1 MNDSRSRRIA
11 DELRRRARDEG
22 FDGVGVARASRL
34 DRDGQ
39 ALEAWLARDRHAAM
53 AWMARDPDKRADPR
67 RLLPGCRSVVVL
79 AMNYFPGHEAA
90 AVPDGRARV
99 ALYARGR
106 DYHKVIGKKLKRLDT
121 WLEAATG
128 SAVRSFVD
136 TGPVLER
143 AWAER
148 AGLGWIGKNSYLLNR
163 ESGSWML
170 LARDPDH
177 GRTRARPGAFIGLLR
192 NLHGLHRGLPDRR
205 HRRPRGRRLQP
216 LHLVLDDRA
225 SRSDPG
231 TGACGTGRVDLRL
244 RSVPGRLPVE
254 PQVHRDGAPGRFE
267 NREDLRGLDPGE
279 VLAMDEAAFRAR
291 YSGTSLMR
299 AKWQG
304 MRRNACVVL
313 GNRRDDAALP
323 VLRRALADVD
333 PVIRS
338 HAEWAVRRIGGAR
351 AEEILETMARRD
363 RRAPPRRASPKT
375 PAIRA
380 DRDLRRATRNAKIER
395 TYGVESV

>member
-1 MNDSRSRRIA
+1 LNDSLSRRLA
-11 DELRRRARDEG
+11 HELRQRAREEG

-39 ALEAWLARDRHAAM
+39 ALQAWLAQDRHAAM
-53 AWMARDPDKRADPR
+53 AWLAREPDKRADPR

-90 AVPDGRARV
+90 AVPHGRAPV

-106 DYHKVIGKKLKRLDT
+106 DYHKVIGKKLKRLET
-121 WLEAATG
+121 WLGTATG

-148 AGLGWIGKNSYLLNR
+148 AGLGWIGKNSCLLNR

-170 LARDPDH
+170 LAEILTTAELEPDPGPSSDFC
-177 GRTRARPGAFIGLLR
+177 GTCTACIEACPTDAIVAPAVVDSTRCISYWTIEHRGPIPENVRPGLGEWIFG
-192 NLHGLHRGLPDRR
+192 
-205 HRRPRGRRLQP
+205 
-216 LHLVLDDRA
+216 
-225 SRSDPG
+225 
-231 TGACGTGRVDLRL
+231 CDLCQDVCPWNHKS
-244 RSVPGRLPVE
+244 SVTVP
-254 PQVHRDGAPGRFE
+254 PGRFE

-279 VLAMDEAAFRAR
+279 VLAMDEATFRAR

-323 VLRRALADVD
+323 VLRQALTDSD
-333 PVIRS
+333 PVVQS
-338 HAEWAVRRIGGAR
+338 HAEWAVRRIEGSAAA
-351 AEEILETMARRD
+351 AESD
-363 RRAPPRRASPKT
+363 PKN
-375 PAIRA
+375 PS
-380 DRDLRRATRNAKIER
+380 
-395 TYGVESV
+395 ESG